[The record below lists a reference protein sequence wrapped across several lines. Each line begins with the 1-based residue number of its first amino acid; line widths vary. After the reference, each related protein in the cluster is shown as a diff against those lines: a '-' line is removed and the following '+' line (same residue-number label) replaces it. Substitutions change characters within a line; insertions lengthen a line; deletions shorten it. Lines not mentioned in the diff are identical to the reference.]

1 MTSTSKKCIFQ
12 KLDDIVHE
20 FKKTYHRTIKMKP
33 IVVNISLY
41 INFGEENNYNDRKS
55 KVGDYVRRSKYKKIF
70 AKGSTSFF
78 YATNICNRKL

>member
-20 FKKTYHRTIKMKP
+20 FKKTYRTIKMKP

-55 KVGDYVRRSKYKKIF
+55 KVGDYVRRSKYKNIF
-70 AKGSTSFF
+70 AKGYTSIFL
-78 YATNICNRKL
+78 CHKHM